1 MNKMAKPLNRIKEAM
16 LDSAFVQKIINMTN
30 RINSHI
36 DSYMPHQS
44 GLNQY
49 SLLPDANSIYTKLE
63 FKRPD
68 DSLYMTSILSL
79 PNEEEKYTKA
89 TWTFYEEDGISEALV
104 KVWTITYD
112 VNGMPIAK
120 EVI

>member
-1 MNKMAKPLNRIKEAM
+1 MAKPLNRIKEAM
-16 LDSAFVQKIINMTN
+16 LDSAFIQKIAGI
-30 RINSHI
+30 SSKI
-36 DSYMPHQS
+36 DSHVDSFMPHQS

-49 SLLPDANSIYTKLE
+49 SILPDANSIYTKLE

-68 DSLYMTSILSL
+68 NSLYMTSILSM
-79 PNEEEKYTKA
+79 PDENEKYTKA
-89 TWTFYEEDGISEALV
+89 TWTFYDIDGITAALI

>member
-1 MNKMAKPLNRIKEAM
+1 MVKPLKKIKESM
-16 LDSAFVQKIINMTN
+16 LDSVFVQKIASLIQKTDN
-30 RINSHI
+30 HI

-49 SLLPDANSIYTKLE
+49 SLLPDVNSIYTKLE
-63 FKRPD
+63 FKRSD

-89 TWTFYEEDGISEALV
+89 TWTFYEEDGISEALT
-104 KVWTITYD
+104 KVWTIAYD
-112 VNGMPIAK
+112 VNGIPIAK
-120 EVI
+120 EVL